1 MLHPTVHVHNLN
13 IIRTPNIS
21 TQLLP
26 PSFAIWKKH
35 DLAVLIYSECIS
47 VSPVPIY
54 KFKMLPNVYSRIG
67 QGICI
72 PYLSDTYLNN
82 KTHKILIQRSSTIAE
97 ENNKIYLTEISYDN
111 HCIHL
116 NNSSIK
122 LPVLKLKHN
131 CVVLQKEF
139 IKLEEDLNMHYSFTM
154 KPSQPIVF
162 PSITQ
167 NILIERENARRMAE
181 QAAEEF
187 LRREIYTTPVATA
200 PPSLSDMSL
209 NKQFIPQHVINTY
222 LQSVL
227 DKKEECPISRVEM
240 NHETIC
246 MTHCGHAMCYKD
258 AIEWMKYKQMCPVCR
273 VQCTEKQLQLY
284 KE

>member
-1 MLHPTVHVHNLN
+1 MLHPTVHAHNLN
-13 IIRTPNIS
+13 IIRTPDIS
-21 TQLLP
+21 TRLLP
-26 PSFAIWKKH
+26 PSFAIWKKN

-47 VSPVPIY
+47 ISPVPIY

-111 HCIHL
+111 HYIHF

-122 LPVLKLKHN
+122 LPVLKLKHS

-139 IKLEEDLNMHYSFTM
+139 IKLEEDLNMHYSFIM
-154 KPSQPIVF
+154 KPSHPIVF
-162 PSITQ
+162 PSVTQ

-187 LRREIYTTPVATA
+187 LRREIYTASVPAVPAV
-200 PPSLSDMSL
+200 

-227 DKKEECPISRVEM
+227 DKKEDCPISCVEM
-240 NHETIC
+240 NRETIC
-246 MTHCGHAMCYKD
+246 MTHCGHAMCYKY
-258 AIEWMKYKQMCPVCR
+258 AIEWMKYKQLCPVCR
-273 VQCTEKQLQLY
+273 VPCTEKQLQLY